1 MATIEVKPI
10 VLRNVLLTLGADGY
24 QKHVSGVTF
33 APAGSVI
40 TFSGLT
46 PDAQFSF
53 PSTITWTCVLNYAQ
67 DWETPNSLS
76 RFLFDNEG
84 ETIPAVFEPE
94 AGGQGFTANIIV
106 LPGAIGGD
114 VNTVAVGSV
123 TLGVQGR
130 PKLASATP

>member
-1 MATIEVKPI
+1 MATIEVSPI
-10 VLRNVLLTLGADGY
+10 VLRNVLLTLGTDGY

-33 APAGSVI
+33 TPSGSI
-40 TFSGLT
+40 ISWSGLT

-76 RFLFDNEG
+76 RFLFEHEG
-84 ETIPAVFEPE
+84 ETISAVFEPE
-94 AGGQGFTANIIV
+94 AGGQGFTAEIIV

-114 VNTVAVGSV
+114 VNTVPVGSV
-123 TLGVQGR
+123 TLGVKGR
-130 PKLASATP
+130 PKLAPATP